1 MKLVVIFFI
10 GKTRAFDGAVES
22 SQNWPD
28 LYLVI
33 KLNKLNSFNCS
44 SLVKPF
50 PHLY

>member
-1 MKLVVIFFI
+1 MLLM
-10 GKTRAFDGAVES
+10 EQS
-22 SQNWPD
+22 SFLGVQNWPD